1 MYSILKT
8 CAILVLLF
16 IVLPGCQ
23 KARIEPGDDAPD
35 FSLKDIDGQVVRL
48 HDYRGKI
55 VLVNFWGD
63 CCADFSTAFPRL
75 QPTYKKLHP
84 QNVEFLAVNAGQPKN
99 LPVYYADK
107 YDITF
112 PMLADEMADVA
123 MSYKV
128 RSLPTNFM
136 ISEQGKVID
145 VLVGW
150 PTEEYLQ
157 EIISSKRQAQ
167 KER

>member
-1 MYSILKT
+1 MYNILKT

-16 IVLPGCQ
+16 EVLPGCQ

-35 FSLKDIDGQVVRL
+35 FSLKDIAGQEIKL
-48 HDYRGKI
+48 HDYRGRI
-55 VLVNFWGD
+55 VLLIFWGD

-75 QPTYKKLHP
+75 QLIYEKLHL

-99 LPVYYADK
+99 LPVYYADE

-123 MSYKV
+123 FLYKI
-128 RSLPTNFM
+128 RSLPTTVM

-145 VLVGW
+145 VLIGW

-157 EIISSKRQAQ
+157 DMISSKRQTQ
-167 KER
+167 